1 MSAGKYDITIE
12 QGSDFSLQLTVQDG
26 GVAKNLTGYSVRGQI
41 RTTVDAS
48 AIAASFTGAVT
59 NASGGILT
67 VTLPF
72 STTDDLSAGM
82 YNYDVELFNGGSV
95 QKLIKGTATVLGE
108 VTR

>member
-26 GVAKNLTGYSVRGQI
+26 GSAKDLTGYSVRGQI
-41 RTTVDAS
+41 RSTIDAS
-48 AIAASFTGAVT
+48 TIAAEFTGTVS
-59 NASGGILT
+59 NATGGILT
-67 VTLPF
+67 ISLPYT
-72 STTDDLSAGM
+72 TTDDIAPGL
-82 YNYDVELFNGGSV
+82 YYYDVEIYTAGSV

>member
-48 AIAASFTGAVT
+48 AIAASFTGTVT

-82 YNYDVELFNGGSV
+82 YNYDTELFNGGSV